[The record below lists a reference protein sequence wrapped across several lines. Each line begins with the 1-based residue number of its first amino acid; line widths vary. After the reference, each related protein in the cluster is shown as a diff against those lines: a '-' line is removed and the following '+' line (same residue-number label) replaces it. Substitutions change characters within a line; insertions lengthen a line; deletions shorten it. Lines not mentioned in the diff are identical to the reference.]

1 MTQSGVLEAAK
12 SLESVDFNGL
22 APTEQ
27 YVGEPND
34 IVQRQIYILKPDP
47 SQPTGSV
54 VVEANYTSDIAAA
67 YEFTGACYV
76 LEG

>member
-1 MTQSGVLEAAK
+1 MTQAGVLQAAK
-12 SLESVDFNGL
+12 NLEGVDFGGL
-22 APTEQ
+22 APSET

-34 IVQRQIYILKPDP
+34 IVQRAIWIGRPDP
-47 SQPTGSV
+47 TATTGAV
-54 VVEANYTSDIAAA
+54 TVESNFTSPVAEA